1 MNRRDIEIKVDEEIL
16 AEINLSDEVKD
27 KFKKVFVD
35 VVEAKAK
42 EYAILAESIDLKE
55 MSESVLVLTETNT
68 HLKEMYMKLLNEH
81 SSTLVDDSLSESSM
95 YNTPED
101 NEIANSNALYLSG
114 TQIGTRTGDYY
125 QLYSDIDEQLP
136 DDVELDFDE
145 LGRVIA
151 HPKDMVPLVKAVHL
165 SRDRLQVVNESNDSE
180 AVEFNALSGVK
191 KLESVIELHLRNGDL
206 ETAKEAIDELKN
218 LVDEYNNAVPT
229 PAKGIDLVVVK
240 IKDYEKAINE
250 KRKKQSQ
257 VMESLETKA
266 KSIMANSKPMVK
278 NSDFLIAKTMALLGE
293 K

>member
-1 MNRRDIEIKVDEEIL
+1 MNRRNIEIKVDEEIL
-16 AEINLSDEVKD
+16 DEINLSDEVKD

-35 VVEAKAK
+35 VVEVKAK
-42 EYAILAESIDLKE
+42 EYARLMESTDLKE
-55 MSESVLVLTETNT
+55 MSESILVLTETNA

-81 SSTLVDDSLSESSM
+81 SSTLVDDSITESSM
-95 YNTPED
+95 YNTPKD

-151 HPKDMVPLVKAVHL
+151 HPKHMMPLVKAVHL
-165 SRDRLQVVNESNDSE
+165 SRDRLQALNESNDPE
-180 AVEFNALSGVK
+180 PVEINALNGVK
-191 KLESVIELHLRNGDL
+191 KLESVIELYLRNGDL
-206 ETAKEAIDELKN
+206 ETAKEAIDELNN
-218 LVDEYNNAVPT
+218 LVNQYNNAVP
-229 PAKGIDLVVVK
+229 PAEGIGLIALK
-240 IKDYEKAINE
+240 IKDYEKVINE

-257 VMESLETKA
+257 VVESLETKA

-278 NSDFLIAKTMALLGE
+278 NSDSLIEKTMALLGE